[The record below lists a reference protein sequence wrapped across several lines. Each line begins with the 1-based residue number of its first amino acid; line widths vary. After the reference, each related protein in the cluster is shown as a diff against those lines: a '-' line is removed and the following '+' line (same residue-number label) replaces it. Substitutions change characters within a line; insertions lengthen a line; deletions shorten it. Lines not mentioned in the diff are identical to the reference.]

1 MSNINFPF
9 IGLKNDYVW
18 GVLEAGTVN
27 DVNKKFYEKLLYIF
41 FYGKTNQGLKL
52 SYLLSIDPK
61 YYGLRMDSILESRI
75 NKKILSGYSNI
86 EYFKIKENYSNFEQN
101 LKKSIQ
107 TKFLFNSN
115 ILDEKSLE
123 KLMKYVLK

>member
-18 GVLEAGTVN
+18 GVLEAGIV
-27 DVNKKFYEKLLYIF
+27 DFDKKFYEKILYII
-41 FYGKTNQGLKL
+41 FYGKANQVLKL
-52 SYLLSIDPK
+52 SYLLSTHPK
-61 YYGLRMDSILESRI
+61 YYGLRMDSMIESRI
-75 NKKILSGYSNI
+75 NKKIISGYSNI
-86 EYFKIKENYSNFEQN
+86 EYLKIKENYSNFDQN

-115 ILDEKSLE
+115 ILDEKSFE